1 MAKIIAVA
9 NQKGGTGKTT
19 TALNLG
25 AALAEQGKRVLL
37 VDFDPQ
43 GALTLAHGIDPDGL
57 ETTIY
62 DALINPSMTLASVLI
77 TTEGGPDLAPTNL
90 DLSGA
95 EVELLSE
102 IGREMYLAD
111 KLRAVQDLYD
121 VIIIDCPPTLGLL
134 TINALAAADEVLIPV
149 QTEYFALK
157 AIRQLMGII
166 RKVQA
171 KANPK
176 LRIGGVLPTM
186 YQTGTRHSQ
195 EVVAE
200 LEEAFKGQ
208 VYSVAIKKTVKFP
221 DSVIV
226 TQEDFLEPPQ
236 SRSMLRFEPRSEHA
250 EAYRTLAREVLP

>member
-1 MAKIIAVA
+1 MTKIIAVA

-19 TALNLG
+19 TTLNLG

-43 GALTLAHGIDPDGL
+43 GALTLAHGIDPDHL
-57 ETTIY
+57 DKTVYE
-62 DALINPSMTLASVLI
+62 ALIDPNLPMAKVI
-77 TTEGGPDLAPTNL
+77 IKTEGGTDLAPTNL

-102 IGREMYLAD
+102 IGREMYLSE
-111 KLRAVQDLYD
+111 KLRPVQEQYD
-121 VIIIDCPPTLGLL
+121 VVIIDCPPTLGLL

-200 LEEAFKGQ
+200 LEEAFQGQ
-208 VYSVAIKKTVKFP
+208 VYTVAIKKTVKFP

-226 TQEDFLEPPQ
+226 TQDDFIEPPQ
-236 SRSMLRFEPRSEHA
+236 ARSILRFEPRSEHA
-250 EAYRTLAREVLP
+250 DAYRKLAREVLP